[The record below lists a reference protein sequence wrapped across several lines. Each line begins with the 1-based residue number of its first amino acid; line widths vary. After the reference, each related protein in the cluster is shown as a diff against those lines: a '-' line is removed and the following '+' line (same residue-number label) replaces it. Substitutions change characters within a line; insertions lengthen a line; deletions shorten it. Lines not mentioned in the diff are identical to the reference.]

1 MAFFTS
7 KEVNGLQEFGNFRK
21 FLYMIKVS
29 FLNLCVTEFRLAALH
44 LSGQTASSLL
54 RAILMFGLRGN
65 QGMRDKKGIQGI
77 GKWFELVDEY
87 KQEVI
92 QFAMLQV
99 QPKQMKSNPRQ
110 VPISCRNV
118 FNARL
123 LQENFQS
130 GQHQAFTL
138 VYIPKLALL
147 FSQVRKI
154 LPWLVTRNGCSAA
167 RMAN

>member
-1 MAFFTS
+1 MLGM
-7 KEVNGLQEFGNFRK
+7 KGCL
-21 FLYMIKVS
+21 
-29 FLNLCVTEFRLAALH
+29 
-44 LSGQTASSLL
+44 
-54 RAILMFGLRGN
+54 GLRGN

-99 QPKQMKSNPRQ
+99 QPKQMKSSPRQ

-118 FNARL
+118 FNTRL

-130 GQHQAFTL
+130 GQQQALVL

-147 FSQVRKI
+147 FCLGQENSALASYKKRVQ
-154 LPWLVTRNGCSAA
+154 RNENGQLTNRNFGETQRFCFLCEWG
-167 RMAN
+167 